1 MDIMIFSIVIG
12 DTMKKLYLIICC
24 FALNANA
31 MYTNSVWDNINQE
44 ETHTSAPGMGI
55 FTDHPSKIFSNLPRP
70 PEPFVDYSADNTT
83 SYDEE
88 SNSTDKDESF

>member
-1 MDIMIFSIVIG
+1 MILPIVIG

-24 FALNANA
+24 LALNANA
-31 MYTNSVWDNINQE
+31 MYTDSVWGNIDQE
-44 ETHTSAPGMGI
+44 ETHTSAPYMGV
-55 FTDHPSKIFSNLPRP
+55 FTDHPSRICSNLPRP

>member
-1 MDIMIFSIVIG
+1 
-12 DTMKKLYLIICC
+12 MKKLYLIICC
-24 FALNANA
+24 LALNANA
-31 MYTNSVWDNINQE
+31 MYTDSVWIHNNE
-44 ETHTSAPGMGI
+44 KEYTSSPGMGI
-55 FTDHPSKIFSNLPRP
+55 FTDHPSTICSNLPRP